1 MSSGEVRGKLSG
13 VSASKGGDE
22 GKIVENGSPSWQ
34 ILQMLCH
41 STGECFP

>member
-1 MSSGEVRGKLSG
+1 MSRGEVRGKLSG
-13 VSASKGGDE
+13 VSTSKRGDE
-22 GKIVENGSPSWQ
+22 GKIENGSPSWQ